1 MAWVRS
7 SASLGDSPPGDAAR
21 ASAPVRVLH
30 IYPKGDFFTG
40 AAIQVWDL
48 VLGLQARGHDVVLA
62 TRPASIWSTK
72 SAEAGVTHYGLP
84 MTSEIDL
91 RSVARLVGVLRQ
103 HRIQVVH
110 AHKGR
115 ARTLALLAG
124 LVTRLPVLILNRGVT
139 FPLDPFNRLGYVTRR
154 VTAVIAVCEAIK
166 TQLVR
171 SGVPEAK
178 IRVIYSGTDTER
190 FHPGVDRT
198 RIRAEL
204 GLTPDQFLV
213 TQIGVRAEKGNDDV
227 MAAMAKVTAQAS
239 SAHLLIVGARDPQRL
254 HEQARALGLQRNFH
268 VLGYREDIAEIL
280 AGSACSVDASYR
292 GLGLTGTLRE
302 SLAVATPVVATAVE
316 GNPELVIDGET
327 GLLFP
332 PRDVP
337 ALARAIERVMAN
349 PVEARRTAEA
359 GRRRVEQLFST
370 RRKVECVESL
380 YRELVARAD
389 HTSSLS
395 RG

>member
-1 MAWVRS
+1 
-7 SASLGDSPPGDAAR
+7 
-21 ASAPVRVLH
+21 
-30 IYPKGDFFTG
+30 
-40 AAIQVWDL
+40 
-48 VLGLQARGHDVVLA
+48 
-62 TRPASIWSTK
+62 
-72 SAEAGVTHYGLP
+72 
-84 MTSEIDL
+84 
-91 RSVARLVGVLRQ
+91 VLRQ

-139 FPLDPFNRLGYVTRR
+139 FPLDTFNRLGYVTRR

-171 SGVPEAK
+171 AGVPEAK
-178 IRVIYSGTDTER
+178 IRVIYSGTDTDR

-198 RIRAEL
+198 RVRAEL

-227 MAAMAKVTAQAS
+227 MAAMATVTAQAP

-254 HEQARALGLQRNFH
+254 HDQARGLGLRRNFH
-268 VLGYREDIAEIL
+268 VLGYREDVAEIL
-280 AGSACSVDASYR
+280 AGSDCSVDASYR
-292 GLGLTGTLRE
+292 GLGLTGALRE

-337 ALARAIERVMAN
+337 ALARAIERLRSN

-389 HTSSLS
+389 HSSSLS

>member
-1 MAWVRS
+1 MARVS
-7 SASLGDSPPGDAAR
+7 SRTDLGDSSSGDAR

-48 VLGLQARGHDVVLA
+48 VRGLKARGHDVALA

-91 RSVARLVGVLRQ
+91 RSVARLVRVLRQ

-139 FPLDPFNRLGYVTRR
+139 FPLDTFNRLGYVTRR

-166 TQLVR
+166 SQLVR
-171 SGVPEAK
+171 CGVSESK
-178 IRVIYSGTDTER
+178 IHVIYSGTDTDR
-190 FHPGVDRT
+190 FHPGVDR
-198 RIRAEL
+198 RCIRAEL
-204 GLTPDQFLV
+204 GLKPGEFLV

-227 MAAMAKVTAQAS
+227 IAAMATVTTRLP
-239 SAHLLIVGARDPQRL
+239 SAHLLIVGAREAEKL
-254 HEQARALGLQRNFH
+254 HEQARALGLRRNFH

-280 AGSACSVDASYR
+280 AGSDCSVDASFA
-292 GLGLTGTLRE
+292 GLGLTGALRE
-302 SLAVATPVVATAVE
+302 SLAVETPVVATAVE

-332 PRDVP
+332 ARNVP
-337 ALARAIERVMAN
+337 ALAGAIRRFMSN
-349 PVEARRTAEA
+349 PAEARRTAEA
-359 GRRRVEQLFST
+359 GRRRVIELFST

-389 HTSSLS
+389 HANALS

>member
-1 MAWVRS
+1 MARVS
-7 SASLGDSPPGDAAR
+7 SHTDLDDSSSGDAR
-21 ASAPVRVLH
+21 APVRVLH

-48 VLGLQARGHDVVLA
+48 VRGLKARGHDVALA

-91 RSVARLVGVLRQ
+91 RSVARLVRVLRQ

-139 FPLDPFNRLGYVTRR
+139 FPLDAFNRLGYVTRR

-171 SGVPEAK
+171 CGVPESK
-178 IRVIYSGTDTER
+178 IHVIYSGTDTDR
-190 FHPGVDRT
+190 FHPGVDRR

-204 GLTPDQFLV
+204 GLKPGEFMV

-227 MAAMAKVTAQAS
+227 IAAMATVTTRLP
-239 SAHLLIVGARDPQRL
+239 SAHLLIVGAREAEKL
-254 HEQARALGLQRNFH
+254 HEQARALGLRRNFH

-280 AGSACSVDASYR
+280 AGSDCSVDASFA
-292 GLGLTGTLRE
+292 GLGLTGALRE
-302 SLAVATPVVATAVE
+302 SLAVETPVVATAVE

-332 PRDVP
+332 ARNVP
-337 ALARAIERVMAN
+337 ALAAAIERFISN
-349 PVEARRTAEA
+349 PAEARRTAEA
-359 GRRRVEQLFST
+359 GRRRVIELFST
-370 RRKVECVESL
+370 RRKIECVESL

-389 HTSSLS
+389 HACSLS

>member
-1 MAWVRS
+1 MARVS
-7 SASLGDSPPGDAAR
+7 SHTDLGDSSSGDAR
-21 ASAPVRVLH
+21 AAVRVLH

-48 VLGLQARGHDVVLA
+48 VRGLKARGHDVALA

-91 RSVARLVGVLRQ
+91 RSVACLVRVLRQ

-139 FPLDPFNRLGYVTRR
+139 FPLDAFNRLGYVTRR

-166 TQLVR
+166 TQLMR
-171 SGVPEAK
+171 CGVPESK
-178 IRVIYSGTDTER
+178 IHVIYSGTDTDR
-190 FHPGVDRT
+190 FHPGVDRR

-204 GLTPDQFLV
+204 GLKPGEFLV

-227 MAAMAKVTAQAS
+227 IAAMATVTTRLP
-239 SAHLLIVGARDPQRL
+239 SAHLLIVGAREAEKL
-254 HEQARALGLQRNFH
+254 HEQARALGLRRNFH

-280 AGSACSVDASYR
+280 AGSDCSVDASFA
-292 GLGLTGTLRE
+292 GLGLTGALRE
-302 SLAVATPVVATAVE
+302 SLAVETPVVATAVE

-332 PRDVP
+332 ARNVP
-337 ALARAIERVMAN
+337 ALAAAIERFISN
-349 PVEARRTAEA
+349 PAEARRTAEA
-359 GRRRVEQLFST
+359 GRRRVIELFST

-389 HTSSLS
+389 HASSLS